1 MFIHACMQTE
11 TWKALVA
18 AKGDEYSISMY
29 DISVHF
35 IVPWSKGTGCSI
47 ALLLNSAKGCSM
59 PVELMLS
66 HAWGGSTVETFNCL
80 QNLVNNHGVPPQT
93 PVFFCALCLYQP
105 EDGAPGGLS
114 ISQQLE
120 LSPFGKVIKSNPKWG
135 MWVIHVTNF
144 EVYSRTWTV
153 HDASR
158 CLSLHHMSLR
168 YTASPYTAFR
178 CTASPCAVCHCT
190 ACCCTACRCATS
202 RCAASLCAACTCAA
216 SPPWAPLC
224 LRSDDCLV
232 LRSMRSMRRRSQT

>member
-18 AKGDEYSISMY
+18 AKGEYGISMH
-29 DISVHF
+29 DINAHF
-35 IVPWSKGTGCSI
+35 IVPWSRGTGCSI

-120 LSPFGKVIKSNPKWG
+120 LSPFGVVIKSNPEWG

-153 HDASR
+153 HDNCHCAACR
-158 CLSLHHMSLR
+158 CA
-168 YTASPYTAFR
+168 ASPCAASPCATCR
-178 CTASPCAVCHCT
+178 CTASPCATCRCT
-190 ACCCTACRCATS
+190 ASPCAACRCTAQIRILVS
-202 RCAASLCAACTCAA
+202 SSLAGA
-216 SPPWAPLC
+216 
-224 LRSDDCLV
+224 
-232 LRSMRSMRRRSQT
+232 